1 MGSNT
6 VITDCTTKVRCD
18 TKLPVMAGIYITMS
32 LLSSV
37 DVSFV
42 APSLVPSLVP
52 PLPPVIHH
60 HHYYVYPP
68 IVTPTATPTAAPTA
82 RPTDLSGYW
91 PVDHIPDASGHLVH
105 PVHPV
110 HPPSFMDLSGHVHSP
125 LMMIPGWD
133 ASYAFHMPS
142 WDVSCVTFD
151 VSNAAFQFHS
161 VLQVWTPHPALVPG
175 QVEPA
180 TPRIRRKYTL
190 ACDFDDMTP

>member
-1 MGSNT
+1 
-6 VITDCTTKVRCD
+6 
-18 TKLPVMAGIYITMS
+18 MAGIYITMS
-32 LLSSV
+32 LLSSSTIPLSSAV
-37 DVSFV
+37 DV
-42 APSLVPSLVP
+42 SLVP
-52 PLPPVIHH
+52 PPFPVIHH
-60 HHYYVYPP
+60 HHYSVYPP
-68 IVTPTATPTAAPTA
+68 AATPTAA
-82 RPTDLSGYW
+82 PTDLSGYW

-110 HPPSFMDLSGHVHSP
+110 HPPSFIDLSGHVHSP

-161 VLQVWTPHPALVPG
+161 VLQVWTPHPALVPDSG
-175 QVEPA
+175 EPA

>member
-1 MGSNT
+1 
-6 VITDCTTKVRCD
+6 
-18 TKLPVMAGIYITMS
+18 MAGIYIIMP

-42 APSLVPSLVP
+42 TPAPSLV
-52 PLPPVIHH
+52 PVIHH

-68 IVTPTATPTAAPTA
+68 AVTPTAAPTA

-105 PVHPV
+105 PVHP
-110 HPPSFMDLSGHVHSP
+110 PSFVDLSGHIHSP